1 MHVKC
6 LVVSYYNESHSLNLC
21 KLCGIHH
28 SLCAL
33 LLSLECSVRRQMHM
47 NNLGCFA
54 YLSFWVC
61 VCAPVPVCGAC
72 MCLTAAFKGIC

>member
-33 LLSLECSVRRQMHM
+33 LQSLECSVRRQMHM

-54 YLSFWVC
+54 YLSGFVC
-61 VCAPVPVCGAC
+61 VRLYLYAALAC
-72 MCLTAAFKGIC
+72 V